1 MEGSEPANSARE
13 EWTIRWDVQTSKPS
27 ENLPTEKET
36 SIYIYLIMLTLKQ
49 LCVRVNRSISFVR
62 HQEVRQI
69 GLSRLFNATV
79 ILFVGDNIV

>member
-1 MEGSEPANSARE
+1 
-13 EWTIRWDVQTSKPS
+13 
-27 ENLPTEKET
+27 
-36 SIYIYLIMLTLKQ
+36 MLTLKQ

-79 ILFVGDNIV
+79 DPICG